1 MASPPLAPCLAFH
14 VKRCE
19 PELIVP
25 EKPTPHELKSLS
37 DIDDQEGL
45 RFQVPFIWSYK
56 NDSSA
61 SPSMTGKDP
70 VKVIR
75 EALGKALVYY
85 YPLAGRLVEGYNR
98 MLLWIAM
105 AKVLFD
111 VPGSDGILGG
121 PLLLIQVTRLV
132 CGGFILA
139 LRFNHTMCDEFGLF
153 QFLNTLAE
161 MAQGAQVPSIP
172 PVWQRELL
180 VARLPPRVTCTHHE
194 YPQDIPAC
202 LWKCRTH
209 ALKVD
214 PQEVVRV
221 SLFVTARG
229 KQHGLSLPLG
239 YYGNAFAFPAAVSKA
254 GIYAKPVG
262 ICGGVGEEGQSRDE
276 PRVHKISSRSYGDQ
290 RATALY
296 RPAMAFPR
304 ISYYVKNKNKGED
317 GILVPMCL
325 PFLAMERFQQE
336 LMVMNMYKHNTNPFK
351 IISTL

>member
-1 MASPPLAPCLAFH
+1 M
-14 VKRCE
+14 
-19 PELIVP
+19 
-25 EKPTPHELKSLS
+25 
-37 DIDDQEGL
+37 
-45 RFQVPFIWSYK
+45 
-56 NDSSA
+56 
-61 SPSMTGKDP
+61 
-70 VKVIR
+70 
-75 EALGKALVYY
+75 
-85 YPLAGRLVEGYNR
+85 
-98 MLLWIAM
+98 
-105 AKVLFD
+105 
-111 VPGSDGILGG
+111 
-121 PLLLIQVTRLV
+121 
-132 CGGFILA
+132 A

-180 VARLPPRVTCTHHE
+180 VARIPPQVTCTHHE
-194 YPQDIPAC
+194 YPQDFPGQLKMDLTNLVQRSFFFGPTQMRTIWNLLPPHLRSCSRFELLTAC
-202 LWKCRTH
+202 LWKCRTL

-254 GIYAKPVG
+254 GDLCKNPLGYAVELVKKAKAEMNQEY
-262 ICGGVGEEGQSRDE
+262 I
-276 PRVHKISSRSYGDQ
+276 RSVADLMAIRGRPPYTVIENFLVSDTTSAGLEDVNFGWGCPEY
-290 RATALY
+290 AG
-296 RPAMAFPR
+296 PAMAFPR

-336 LMVMNMYKHNTNPFK
+336 LMIMNRYKHNTNPFK